1 MVYFNLES
9 DCKDTQNFSQ
19 MKIQRQ
25 KYYSD
30 AVFLTLDF
38 HFILSHLHPFPY
50 LLWRWGRSFSPLSAP
65 LFSVYHQC
73 FSEPDGPK
81 IRIQ

>member
-9 DCKDTQNFSQ
+9 GCKDIQIFSQ

-30 AVFLTLDF
+30 AVFLT
-38 HFILSHLHPFPY
+38 
-50 LLWRWGRSFSPLSAP
+50 
-65 LFSVYHQC
+65 
-73 FSEPDGPK
+73 
-81 IRIQ
+81 